1 MLILLELTCR
11 SATARAPLMGL
22 LGPRVGRSL
31 PLDSALARWVRWRP
45 LEIIEME
52 LWRGGDARYGEESPE
67 TLGLAIGLELGL
79 APRWSDELRRGEPT

>member
-1 MLILLELTCR
+1 
-11 SATARAPLMGL
+11 
-22 LGPRVGRSL
+22 
-31 PLDSALARWVRWRP
+31 
-45 LEIIEME
+45 ME